1 MNDFVKKYL
10 KWKSWEKFFLSLEF
24 FLIIILSLLLYFDF
38 QERLE
43 AGVREE
49 IGTISF
55 KQKTVQRKYSDRSVW
70 ETVENNFPVYNRDTI
85 RTASMSDAV
94 ITLKDGTT
102 IELDENTLIVLNIR
116 EDKQEIDFSFGNIRA
131 NTMVG
136 SSGLTIRSG
145 ENVVNLKESKASI
158 NKEDKTSLVLQV
170 QEGIAN
176 LFQGN
181 KKIDL
186 TSGET
191 LALKNNES
199 EKSQIPFRVVNP
211 PSFLRVYSKNSKIP
225 IIIELEGNFSGI
237 YWEVSSG
244 PSFSRIL
251 SKKLISQAKFQESL
265 SPGVYYW
272 RFQKDGKV
280 LEQGKLNLV
289 QVQSPKLI
297 SPLPGQ
303 SFFMSSNAS
312 SVVFQWSLEPN
323 ISQYEIEV
331 TKNQDW
337 ENPILRQKVM
347 GNSFSFTFQE
357 EGKYEWRVR
366 SILPNFNED
375 LTSAASS
382 FILSSIPKRTPPIP
396 FQPPKDISIPSNVV
410 EDVGVYF
417 TWSNLE
423 YYESYELEVS
433 ESPSFK
439 NANSFVINGNS
450 FSWKPESLVSLLD
463 KNIFWRVRGL
473 TSSGTKGTY
482 SPEMS
487 FRIKKL
493 ESTPLKIQPK
503 LETSEAH
510 SFQEGIVLKWLKL
523 PIKATYE
530 VVVSKSNNFQ
540 NLTHTYTTS
549 MNQVKIQ
556 NLEKGEYFWKVKVID
571 EKGIIKM
578 ESEVGTIQVRDE
590 YRPLAPKLGE
600 VINMTNR
607 NSIVFEWESV
617 PNIQDYVIVVYQDLT
632 NGWKPV
638 LRKSCV
644 GNRFV
649 LDELDILEEGL
660 WEWEIYYMKQGERL
674 KLFRSSFRITL
685 DPLPESI
692 EILSPRIQYAE

>member
-225 IIIELEGNFSGI
+225 IDIELKGNFSGI

-265 SPGVYYW
+265 PPGVYYW
-272 RFQKDGKV
+272 RLQQGGKV

-289 QVQSPKLI
+289 QIQSPKLI
-297 SPLPGQ
+297 SPFPGQ
-303 SFFMSSNAS
+303 SFFMSSNATL
-312 SVVFQWSLEPN
+312 VVFQWSLDPN

-375 LTSAASS
+375 LTSAAST
-382 FILSSIPKRTPPIP
+382 FILSSIPKRNPPIP

-482 SPEMS
+482 SPEMN

-607 NSIVFEWESV
+607 NSIVFEWEQV